1 MIMNKLLSLLV
12 PVFTLVSLS
21 SHAAQ
26 SNISGN
32 IINGAGQKL
41 YFEQFFETRLNKLDS
56 VTLDKSGKFSF
67 NVNSEVTD
75 YYRISIKPTD
85 FVVFIIKPGDKI
97 TVKADA
103 KALNKSYTVKGSE
116 YTMHLKEFSDLVNSY
131 IKERDTISARFK
143 RAIAAQKDAE
153 SEKLGKELGNAYNKF
168 TVSRDAFLDKYPTS
182 PALFAVL
189 SHVNPSADYDQL
201 KKIEKAMEKDMPNS
215 WFRLQVKMAIKKID
229 DQRAIEEAK
238 AKEAERQ
245 KLLKENL
252 MPGKMAPD
260 FTMADS
266 MGIQKKLS
274 DLRGQYVLLDF
285 WASWC
290 GPCRKEN
297 PNVIANYA
305 KYKDKG
311 FTVMSVSLDFD
322 RKKWLDAIKKDKLVW
337 PNHVSELK
345 GWQTSVLPSYGITGI
360 PFTVLIDK
368 NGKIVQTN
376 LRGPAL
382 EEKLKEIFGY

>member
-1 MIMNKLLSLLV
+1 MNTFLSF
-12 PVFTLVSLS
+12 FTAVLALVSFPS
-21 SHAAQ
+21 QATQ
-26 SNISGN
+26 STISGN
-32 IINGAGQKL
+32 ITNGAGKKI
-41 YFEQFFETRLNKLDS
+41 YFEQYFETRLNKLDS
-56 VTLDKSGKFSF
+56 ATLDKSGKFAF
-67 NVNSEVTD
+67 QVNHEVTD

-85 FVVFIIKPGDKI
+85 FIVFIIKPGDKI

-103 KALNKSYTVKGSE
+103 NALNKTYTVKGSE
-116 YTMHLKEFSDLVNSY
+116 FSQHLKEFSDLVNGY
-131 IKERDTISARFK
+131 IRERDTISARFK

-153 SEKLGKELGNAYNKF
+153 SEKLGKELGDAYNKF
-168 TVSRDAFLDKYPTS
+168 TINRDAFLNKYPSS
-182 PALFAVL
+182 PALFAAL
-189 SHVNPSADYDQL
+189 SHINPATDYDQL
-201 KKIEKAMEKDMPNS
+201 KKIEKAMERDMPNS

-245 KLLKENL
+245 KQVKENL

-266 MGIQKKLS
+266 NGVQKKLS
-274 DLRGQYVLLDF
+274 ALRGQYVLLDF

-322 RKKWLDAIKKDKLVW
+322 RKKWLDAIKKDKLIW

-368 NGKIVQTN
+368 EGKIVQTN

>member
-1 MIMNKLLSLLV
+1 MIMNKLLSLFVLV
-12 PVFTLVSLS
+12 FVLALT
-21 SHAAQ
+21 SHAA
-26 SNISGN
+26 SSTLSGN
-32 IINGAGQKL
+32 ITNGAGQKL
-41 YFEQFFETRLNKLDS
+41 YFEQYFETRLNKLDS
-56 VTLDKSGKFSF
+56 VVLDKSGKFEF
-67 NVNSEVTD
+67 KLNNEVTD
-75 YYRISIKPTD
+75 YYRISTKPTD
-85 FVVFIIKPGDKI
+85 FIVFIIKPGDKI

-103 KALNKSYTVKGSE
+103 KALNKTYTVKGSE
-116 YTMHLKEFSDLVNSY
+116 YTSQLKEFSDLVNNY
-131 IKERDTISARFK
+131 IRERDTISARFK

-153 SEKLGKELGNAYNKF
+153 SEKLGKELGDAYNKF
-168 TVSRDAFLDKYPTS
+168 TVNRDAYLNKYPNS

-189 SHVNPSADYDQL
+189 SHINPSADYEQL

-245 KLLKENL
+245 KQIKENL
-252 MPGKMAPD
+252 APGKMAPD
-260 FTMADS
+260 FSMADS
-266 MGIQKKLS
+266 IGVQKKLS
-274 DLRGQYVLLDF
+274 DLRGKYVLLDF

-322 RKKWLDAIKKDKLVW
+322 RKKWIDAIKKDQLVW

-345 GWQTSVLPSYGITGI
+345 GWQTTVLPTYGITGI

-368 NGKIVQTN
+368 EGKIVQTN